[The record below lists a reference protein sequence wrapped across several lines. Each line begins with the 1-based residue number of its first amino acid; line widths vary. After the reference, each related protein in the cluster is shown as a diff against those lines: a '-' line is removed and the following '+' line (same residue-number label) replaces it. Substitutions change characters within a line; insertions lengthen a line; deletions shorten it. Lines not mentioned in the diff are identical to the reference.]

1 MVSSK
6 LQSKATIHTCCIY
19 TPALCCDKGVLLE
32 RTEGP
37 PPGPGRDADAL
48 RHGVRRWGF
57 RPGLRPVQPAFRFP
71 LHVSNSRLTV
81 GRFLSDSKPVS
92 SSVKPHIATEF
103 GMHS

>member
-37 PPGPGRDADAL
+37 PQ
-48 RHGVRRWGF
+48 
-57 RPGLRPVQPAFRFP
+57 VQGEMQMP
-71 LHVSNSRLTV
+71 
-81 GRFLSDSKPVS
+81 
-92 SSVKPHIATEF
+92 
-103 GMHS
+103 